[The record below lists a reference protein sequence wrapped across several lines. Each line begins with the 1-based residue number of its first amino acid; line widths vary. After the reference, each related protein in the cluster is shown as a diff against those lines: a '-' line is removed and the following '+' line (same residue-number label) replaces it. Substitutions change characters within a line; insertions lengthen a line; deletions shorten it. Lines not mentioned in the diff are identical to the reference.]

1 MDEAQS
7 RVPPTCKSNKHVDAV
22 LGCTTVPFEL
32 RTCPKVKLLKMS
44 TNKAALK
51 SIGSAIQAR
60 NYDDA
65 VSQAQKLL
73 ANDPQHYQG
82 FVNALFLIFAVV
94 AIEQH
99 APLFGLRG
107 CRF

>member
-1 MDEAQS
+1 
-7 RVPPTCKSNKHVDAV
+7 
-22 LGCTTVPFEL
+22 
-32 RTCPKVKLLKMS
+32 MS

-82 FVNALFLIFAVV
+82 FVTVLFLLFAVAV
-94 AIEQH
+94 WKYQFLLLSSMSFIRPQW
-99 APLFGLRG
+99 L
-107 CRF
+107 

>member
-1 MDEAQS
+1 
-7 RVPPTCKSNKHVDAV
+7 
-22 LGCTTVPFEL
+22 
-32 RTCPKVKLLKMS
+32 MS

-65 VSQAQKLL
+65 VAQAQKLL

-82 FVNALFLIFAVV
+82 FVTVLFSIVTVAVRFWSV
-94 AIEQH
+94 FNLKQEPI
-99 APLFGLRG
+99 LGLRI
-107 CRF
+107 RQTP

>member
-1 MDEAQS
+1 
-7 RVPPTCKSNKHVDAV
+7 
-22 LGCTTVPFEL
+22 
-32 RTCPKVKLLKMS
+32 MS

-82 FVNALFLIFAVV
+82 FVTALLLIFAAV
-94 AIEQH
+94 AVWKYP
-99 APLFGLRG
+99 PLLLGSMSSIRSQ
-107 CRF
+107 CMWIWNCC

>member
-1 MDEAQS
+1 
-7 RVPPTCKSNKHVDAV
+7 
-22 LGCTTVPFEL
+22 
-32 RTCPKVKLLKMS
+32 MS

-82 FVNALFLIFAVV
+82 FVTTLFLIFTVAVRKYQLLLLSNMSF
-94 AIEQH
+94 IRLQW
-99 APLFGLRG
+99 L
-107 CRF
+107 

>member
-1 MDEAQS
+1 MKLII
-7 RVPPTCKSNKHVDAV
+7 PPLVRTTNIEAV
-22 LGCTTVPFEL
+22 LGCTTVLFE
-32 RTCPKVKLLKMS
+32 RQICPKVKHLTMS

-82 FVNALFLIFAVV
+82 FVTALFLIFGGTVQKYQLLLLSS
-94 AIEQH
+94 ILH
-99 APLFGLRG
+99 R
-107 CRF
+107 

>member
-1 MDEAQS
+1 
-7 RVPPTCKSNKHVDAV
+7 
-22 LGCTTVPFEL
+22 
-32 RTCPKVKLLKMS
+32 MS

-73 ANDPQHYQG
+73 ANDPHHYQG
-82 FVNALFLIFAVV
+82 FVTALFLISAVAV
-94 AIEQH
+94 WEYLLLLLSSMFFIRPQCMW
-99 APLFGLRG
+99 LRN
-107 CRF
+107 CF